1 MIEYTAELYGSRSKK
16 PTKTVFRAKNDENM
30 RLRIIDEMKKA
41 KKIRAKIYHYY
52 VDNLGLPWF
61 EEWEI
66 ITFKNGMFWA
76 QSLHFDEPAHP
87 IDPRTGKTISKGS
100 ASPRKR

>member
-1 MIEYTAELYGSRSKK
+1 MISYTAELYGSKSKK
-16 PTKTVFRAKNDENM
+16 PTKIEFRAKNDENM

-41 KKIRAKIYHYY
+41 KKIRAKIYHDY

-66 ITFKNGMFWA
+66 ITFKNGMFWT

-87 IDPRTGKTISKGS
+87 IDPKDGEIMFSRSK
-100 ASPRKR
+100 ASKR